1 MKIVKK
7 LIWFIIFV
15 VVAIVAIVVVY
26 KSVLKFEFKDDIKYK
41 NINYSNIDNNIC
53 LSFNKNSY
61 KLDDCNGGD
70 SDLSFNSSKG
80 CTVNYNKAYSSIIFD
95 CGYKNINLVK
105 IEDFNFNSIKFT
117 SKSVD
122 YVLINKSVFSTME
135 GLQKITFSFVDEDDI
150 KFSKYI
156 NNNLVDEE
164 VCHYKYGVDDSMGLE
179 CTRFYGYSA
188 FKVEKYDGKS
198 VVIINRGNRITFTL
212 SS

>member
-1 MKIVKK
+1 
-7 LIWFIIFV
+7 
-15 VVAIVAIVVVY
+15 
-26 KSVLKFEFKDDIKYK
+26 
-41 NINYSNIDNNIC
+41 
-53 LSFNKNSY
+53 
-61 KLDDCNGGD
+61 
-70 SDLSFNSSKG
+70 
-80 CTVNYNKAYSSIIFD
+80 
-95 CGYKNINLVK
+95 
-105 IEDFNFNSIKFT
+105 
-117 SKSVD
+117 
-122 YVLINKSVFSTME
+122 ME

>member
-1 MKIVKK
+1 M
-7 LIWFIIFV
+7 L
-15 VVAIVAIVVVY
+15 
-26 KSVLKFEFKDDIKYK
+26 
-41 NINYSNIDNNIC
+41 
-53 LSFNKNSY
+53 FNDNSY

-70 SDLSFNSSKG
+70 SDLFFNSSKN
-80 CTVNYNKAYSSIIFD
+80 CTINYSKAYNSIIFD
-95 CGYKNINLVK
+95 CGFKNINLVK
-105 IEDFNFNSIKFT
+105 LKDFNFNSIRFT

-135 GLQKITFSFVDEDDI
+135 GLQKINFSFVDKDNI

-156 NNNLVDEE
+156 DNKLVDEE

-179 CTRFYGYSA
+179 CSRFYGYSA

-198 VVIINRGNRITFTL
+198 LIIINRGNKITFTL